1 MENSILLEK
10 HYKIID
16 KDGIVKS
23 VVKELENMISGI
35 MAKPN
40 ECEPRLM
47 RVTQNG
53 CLQSCL

>member
-35 MAKPN
+35 MAKSN
-40 ECEPRLM
+40 EYKPRLM
-47 RVTQNG
+47 RVTQNE
-53 CLQSCL
+53 CLQS